1 MPLAG
6 REVPRV
12 ELLRRGPVEGLR
24 ATAPLVAHVELH
36 AAGLVEVVEGDLVAG
51 GGFVHGL
58 AAESAR
64 FSGETI
70 KNVFTNIS

>member
-1 MPLAG
+1 MKKVPLG
-6 REVPRV
+6 EYDDNYS
-12 ELLRRGPVEGLR
+12 LKILI
-24 ATAPLVAHVELH
+24 
-36 AAGLVEVVEGDLVAG
+36 VEGDLVAG